1 MNSINLESVL
11 DSQTKRKIKGH
22 WSLIQWNPD
31 IVSEEVHNIGVMLKV
46 EDSYNYKFLDYFD
59 RVKCLYDQQ
68 AVTHLQDVLELVEG
82 AFNNNHFKISEQIK
96 VLEKGLAKGNSEEE
110 ILERLYNR
118 VITLGKP
125 HNESQLI
132 HRDTFSIV
140 RNNDFI
146 KRIPRKLREKFMKS
160 DRQELANLFPTETYI
175 TVGDNRLHVPI
186 QSRTQYGSIT
196 SVVTPNINTITNNY
210 LMAAT
215 DLMVAAK
222 ANNRQPTFFV
232 LQPAES
238 ELEKLE
244 DRKVDQI
251 DSTIDSL
258 NFKMRQQGV
267 NLICESNEQ
276 SLMTRMQEW
285 AEEQNVAA

>member
-1 MNSINLESVL
+1 MNSLNLESVL
-11 DSQTKRKIKGH
+11 DSQNKRKIKGH

-31 IVSEEVHNIGVMLKV
+31 IVSEEVHNIGVMLRV
-46 EDSYNYKFLDYFD
+46 GDSCNYKFLDYFD

-82 AFNNNHFKISEQIK
+82 AFNDNHFKISEQIK
-96 VLEKGLAKGNSEEE
+96 VLEKGLTKGNTEEE

-132 HRDTFSIV
+132 ARDTFSIV

-160 DRQELANLFPTETYI
+160 ERQDLAKLFPTETYI

-186 QSRTQYGSIT
+186 QSRTHYGSIT

-222 ANNRQPTFFV
+222 ANNRKPTFFV

-244 DRKVDQI
+244 HRKVDQI

-267 NLICESNEQ
+267 DLVCESNEQ
-276 SLMTRMQEW
+276 SLMIRMQEW
-285 AEEQNVAA
+285 AEEQNIAA

>member
-1 MNSINLESVL
+1 MNSLNLESTL
-11 DSQTKRKIKGH
+11 DSQNKRKIKGH
-22 WSLIQWNPD
+22 WSLIQWSPD
-31 IVSEEVHNIGVMLKV
+31 IVSEELHNIGVMLRTG
-46 EDSYNYKFLDYFD
+46 DSCNYKFLDYFD

-68 AVTHLQDVLELVEG
+68 VVTHLQDVLELVEG
-82 AFNNNHFKISEQIK
+82 AFNDNHFKISEQIK
-96 VLEKGLAKGNSEEE
+96 VLEKGLTKGNSEKE
-110 ILERLYNR
+110 ILERLYSR
-118 VITLGKP
+118 VITLGKL

-132 HRDTFSIV
+132 PGDAFSIV

-160 DRQELANLFPTETYI
+160 DRHELARLFPTETYL

-186 QSRTQYGSIT
+186 QSGTHYGSIT

-215 DLMVAAK
+215 DLIVAAK
-222 ANNRQPTFFV
+222 ADNRQPTFFV

-238 ELEKLE
+238 ELDKLE

-258 NFKMRQQGV
+258 NFKMSKQGV
-267 NLICESNEQ
+267 EVINARSEDDLLATME
-276 SLMTRMQEW
+276 EW
-285 AEEQNVAA
+285 ALKRTIAA

>member
-1 MNSINLESVL
+1 MNSLNLESVI
-11 DSQTKRKIKGH
+11 DSQIKRKIKGQ

-46 EDSYNYKFLDYFD
+46 NDSYNYKFLDYFD

-68 AVTHLQDVLELVEG
+68 AVKHLQDVLELVEG
-82 AFNNNHFKISEQIK
+82 AFDNNHFKISEQIK
-96 VLEKGLAKGNSEEE
+96 ILEKGLTKGNTEKE

-132 HRDTFSIV
+132 PKDTFSIV

-160 DRQELANLFPTETYI
+160 EHQELANLFPTETYVP
-175 TVGDNRLHVPI
+175 VGDTRLHVPI
-186 QSRTQYGSIT
+186 QSKTHYGSIT

-222 ANNRQPTFFV
+222 ADQRKPTFFV
-232 LQPAES
+232 LQPSES
-238 ELEKLE
+238 ELNKLE
-244 DRKVDQI
+244 NHKVDQI

-258 NFKMRQQGV
+258 NFKMRKQGV
-267 NLICESNEQ
+267 DVISERSEETLLI
-276 SLMTRMQEW
+276 TMQKW
-285 AEEQNVAA
+285 AEKQTVAA